1 MDLKSENKIESIA
14 EALFEMKR
22 IVRHYWEGD
31 NSWIENN
38 GRCGDRVDNLPT
50 SYIAACFASCW
61 IENNSFFSSFFGHL
75 YLH

>member
-14 EALFEMKR
+14 EALFEMQR

-50 SYIAACFASCW
+50 S
-61 IENNSFFSSFFGHL
+61 
-75 YLH
+75 